1 MSYAE
6 YEKAQKLGLK
16 AFKNAVSKGENEYLP
31 VLDEILE
38 DVDIVGEVPLG
49 LVQIP
54 LDRVVGTSNVG
65 RTYAFANNF
74 MPILDYK
81 TEFGAKWSNLC
92 DSQIEEGIREPIKAY
107 EYMNQ
112 FYVVEGNKRV
122 SVLKYFNAVTIPA
135 QVTRKIPKKTDDLQV
150 KIYYEF
156 MDFYKLTE
164 INYIWFSQEGCFKR
178 LLELTCSDPEAEW
191 TDEQRTDFG
200 SANHRFC
207 MSFKAMGGE
216 KLPLTNSDALLIFI
230 DIYGYSEV
238 KEMSEAEM
246 RDKIKLLWDEF
257 LIESKGREIELRMEP
272 TKIGR
277 KKVMDYFWS
286 PTPKRVMVAFVFNKD
301 PQESEWLYG
310 HELGRLY
317 LEEHYSDKVK
327 TLKVHN
333 IESEEEA
340 ISAMEDLILMGVS
353 IIFTTTP
360 QLISA
365 SVKVAVNHPDITI
378 MNCSLNTS
386 HKVISTYYARLY
398 EVKFLAGMVAGA
410 MARNGKIGYI
420 ADYPIIGMP
429 ANINA
434 FALGARMVNPYA
446 KVYLEWTKV
455 KGNTRENVL
464 HTFEENGI
472 EYISDQVMIKPNSEN
487 RRYGLYHIE
496 NGETVNLAFPLYQ
509 WGEFYAK
516 LIESVVSGTL
526 KQDDAKEEKAIN
538 YWWGLSAEV
547 VDVICSNK
555 IPEATKQLVEIMR
568 GLMKNNEFS
577 PFDCMVKAQDETIK
591 SEGNQ
596 SMTPEEIMSMS
607 WLVDNIVGEIPAMED
622 MKEEAKS
629 IVEQKGI
636 KEEAKSIAEQ
646 KGIKDEG

>member
-1 MSYAE
+1 MSYSE

-38 DVDIVGEVPLG
+38 GVDIVGEVPLG
-49 LVQIP
+49 LVQVP
-54 LDRVVGTSNVG
+54 LDRIVGTSNVG

-74 MPILDYK
+74 MPLLDYK
-81 TEFGAKWSNLC
+81 TEFGAKWSSLC

-122 SVLKYFNAVTIPA
+122 SVMKYFNAVSIPA
-135 QVTRKIPKKTDDLQV
+135 QVTRKIPKKTEDLQV

-178 LLELTCSDPEAEW
+178 LLELTCNDPEAEW
-191 TDEQRTDFG
+191 TDEQKTDFG

-207 MSFKAMGGE
+207 VAFKAMGGE

-230 DIYGYSEV
+230 DIYGYSDI
-238 KEMSEAEM
+238 KDMSEAEM

-317 LEEHYSDKVK
+317 LEEHYPEKIK

-365 SVKVAVNHPDITI
+365 SVKVAVNHPEVTV

-398 EVKFLAGMVAGA
+398 EVKFLTGMIAGA
-410 MARNGKIGYI
+410 MARNGKIGYM

-464 HTFEENGI
+464 RTFEENGI
-472 EYISDQVMIKPNSEN
+472 EYISDQVMIKPNSQN
-487 RRYGLYHIE
+487 RRYGLYCIE
-496 NGETVNLAFPLYQ
+496 NGETVNIAFPLYQ

-516 LIESVVSGTL
+516 LIQSVVSGTL

-555 IPEATKQLVEIMR
+555 IPEATKQLVEIFR
-568 GLMKNNEFS
+568 GLIRENQFS
-577 PFDCMVKAQDETIK
+577 PFDCLVTAQDATVK

-596 SMTPEEIMSMS
+596 SMMPEDIMTMN
-607 WLVDNIVGEIPAMED
+607 WLVDNIEGEIPDVED
-622 MKEEAKS
+622 IKDEAKS

-636 KEEAKSIAEQ
+636 K
-646 KGIKDEG
+646 DEG